1 MTRVA
6 AVIALLMA
14 ALGAVKLWS
23 SVTAGDW
30 SSAAIMVSAGLGA
43 IVVAWIVRKD
53 MRNRQRRRMMETRD
67 SALW

>member
-1 MTRVA
+1 MRFA
-6 AVIALLMA
+6 AGIALLMA

-30 SSAAIMVSAGLGA
+30 ASAGIMVSAGLGA
-43 IVVAWIVRKD
+43 IVVAWIVRTGL
-53 MRNRQRRRMMETRD
+53 RNRQRRQMMETRD